1 MLCAGHSAKCFMCI
15 ISLISH
21 AHTHTHTY
29 KHTHTERQTPEYVGS
44 YGMPRKLN
52 SVVSHCCPHPQVFGI
67 QLKEIDKNDHLYI
80 LLSTL
85 EPTDAGILGT

>member
-1 MLCAGHSAKCFMCI
+1 MI
-15 ISLISH
+15 YSH
-21 AHTHTHTY
+21 AHLSVSLDFSNLKDDVDSNSTILACLICI
-29 KHTHTERQTPEYVGS
+29 GS
-44 YGMPRKLN
+44 VLCMFQDAWKAEFCDLTCYSPN
-52 SVVSHCCPHPQVFGI
+52 PQVFGI

>member
-1 MLCAGHSAKCFMCI
+1 M
-15 ISLISH
+15 
-21 AHTHTHTY
+21 HTHIHTY

-52 SVVSHCCPHPQVFGI
+52 FCGLTLLSPSTGFWDP
-67 QLKEIDKNDHLYI
+67 LKEIDKNDHLYI

-85 EPTDAGILGT
+85 EPTDAGILGTVKLG

>member
-1 MLCAGHSAKCFMCI
+1 M
-15 ISLISH
+15 
-21 AHTHTHTY
+21 HTHTHKY
-29 KHTHTERQTPEYVGS
+29 KHTHRERQTPEYMGS

-52 SVVSHCCPHPQVFGI
+52 SVVSQTVLPIPQVFGI

>member
-1 MLCAGHSAKCFMCI
+1 MWDAQEVAFCDLA
-15 ISLISH
+15 SLS
-21 AHTHTHTY
+21 
-29 KHTHTERQTPEYVGS
+29 
-44 YGMPRKLN
+44 
-52 SVVSHCCPHPQVFGI
+52 PHPQVFGI